1 MELERIKNERDMQA
15 CTFKPQIIKYQR
27 NYDLKHNIHDSLSQQ
42 HKDYKLYEQ
51 ARKAIEL
58 KDCSFQPTIDK
69 NSEKIVKNNRE
80 SNTQKSYEL
89 LHKQHKL

>member
-1 MELERIKNERDMQA
+1 MQA
-15 CTFKPQIIKYQR
+15 CTFRPQIIKYHR
-27 NYDLKHNIHDSLSQQ
+27 NNDHKQNIYESLSQQ

-51 ARKAIEL
+51 AKKAIEL

-69 NSEKIVKNNRE
+69 NSEKIVKNTRD
-80 SNTQKSYEL
+80 SNAEKSYEL